1 MAIVI
6 ILHLKYLKKKRHIN
20 CDIDDYTI
28 FGAFL
33 AGPNMQNKP
42 KVLIKMSS
50 LLLQELLKKLNAWL

>member
-6 ILHLKYLKKKRHIN
+6 ILDLKYLKKKRHIN
-20 CDIDDYTI
+20 CDINDYTI

-33 AGPNMQNKP
+33 AGPYMQNKP

-50 LLLQELLKKLNAWL
+50 LLLQEL